1 MPVIIHQITAVL
13 NMPDEYLEQIDR
25 SQKIIAACTGNP
37 YVTVPVA
44 TLTAA
49 GTALTDFK
57 SAPVSSRT
65 SALRTL
71 RNALKAIMSLF
82 QVAADAAPANAET
95 IILSGNFKVKIIAL
109 NQKQTFVVENGINP
123 GMIHLEGEAG
133 PPHTCHDWNYSPDG
147 INFTR
152 MPPTVAAH
160 TDKIGLTPGQYAY
173 FTHELVTKDGGQ
185 GVSQIEKIMVK

>member
-25 SQKIIAACTGNP
+25 SQKIIAASTGNP

-49 GTALTDFK
+49 STALADFQ
-57 SAPVSSRT
+57 SAPVSSRS

-133 PPHTCHDWNYSPDG
+133 PMASILRACLL
-147 INFTR
+147 R
-152 MPPTVAAH
+152 
-160 TDKIGLTPGQYAY
+160 
-173 FTHELVTKDGGQ
+173 
-185 GVSQIEKIMVK
+185 